1 MSLKNRIRWQ
11 IFLIKYRVL
20 SVRSA
25 AARKVAETAI
35 SLNKRHLCPAILTD
49 FLVDHYGKIVE
60 RKGELALWSDDFVKE
75 VCG

>member
-11 IFLIKYRVL
+11 IFLFHYRVL

-25 AARKVAETAI
+25 AAHKMAKIAI
-35 SLNKRHLCPAILTD
+35 SLNKRHLCPAILVD
-49 FLVDHYGKIVE
+49 FFVDHYGRIVE
-60 RKGELALWSDDFVKE
+60 RKGELALWSDDFVKG